1 MLKSPREEKEMKR
14 LRLTYHM
21 ENDTGNAEN
30 CITVSMVDEI
40 AEDILANGADSDY
53 AKPYLYGYVYRLL
66 ENLAELQG
74 YEFTEFCSA
83 VEVKD

>member
-1 MLKSPREEKEMKR
+1 MKR
-14 LRLTYHM
+14 ICITYHM
-21 ENDTGNAEN
+21 ENETGTAEN
-30 CITVSMVDEI
+30 CVTVSMVDEI

-74 YEFTEFCSA
+74 YEFTEFRSA
-83 VEVKD
+83 EEIKN